1 VFFVSDPQ
9 SSEPAADEPKPAKSP
24 ARSGSPAKSPA
35 RSGSPAK
42 SAARSGNPAKAAQD
56 STAKV
61 SRTPVKPKR
70 IGNRWAAPAMLVSAV
85 IGLIWI
91 VVFYTAGEQL
101 PYMKELGNWNLVV
114 GMGFIVAAFGFSM
127 KWE

>member
-1 VFFVSDPQ
+1 MSDPQ

-91 VVFYTAGEQL
+91 VVFYTVSDGNTDI
-101 PYMKELGNWNLVV
+101 PWYSDLGQWNLVI
-114 GMGFIVAAFGFSM
+114 GMGFIVAAFGFAM

>member
-1 VFFVSDPQ
+1 MSDPQ

-24 ARSGSPAKSPA
+24 ARSGSPAKSP
-35 RSGSPAK
+35 
-42 SAARSGNPAKAAQD
+42 ARSGNPAKAAQD

-91 VVFYTAGEQL
+91 VVFYTAGEQM